1 VTVNPELAH
10 LQYVYPSSLT
20 TGVGIMIGDSAF
32 SAFNAD
38 QDDLTGERESGL
50 RLWEGKY
57 KFRQEML
64 PAFVG
69 EGFGSKIFST
79 GKSLNFIRYS
89 CHDTDWIATRE
100 KMSNTNG
107 TLQYSDIFGLER
119 SIDAAYRIASQ
130 RLTTFFWV
138 MATSPINSW
147 KRLDRVCQDLQIPCT
162 DTT

>member
-1 VTVNPELAH
+1 LEFFVTVDPELAH
-10 LQYVYPSSLT
+10 LQYVYPSSIT
-20 TGVGIMIGDSAF
+20 TGAGIMIGDGGF
-32 SAFNAD
+32 SGFNGE

-50 RLWEGKY
+50 RLWQAKY

-69 EGFGSKIFST
+69 EGFGSKVCCLASYITRACQPISYWQIFST

-107 TLQYSDIFGLER
+107 SELH
-119 SIDAAYRIASQ
+119 
-130 RLTTFFWV
+130 V
-138 MATSPINSW
+138 
-147 KRLDRVCQDLQIPCT
+147 
-162 DTT
+162 